1 MWDTVL
7 LIVLFAS
14 CWLFCFW
21 SGFRLGIKYERM
33 LIEKEEVV
41 YLDELPEGDA
51 QYWKRMY
58 EALSEEWNEAHG
70 WKSMPMPDLTEE
82 KEDAPGET
90 TE

>member
-1 MWDTVL
+1 MWDTLL
-7 LIVLFAS
+7 LIILFAS

-51 QYWKRMY
+51 AYWKTMY
-58 EALSEEWNEAHG
+58 EDLAEEVEA
-70 WKSMPMPDLTEE
+70 MYPIEQIR
-82 KEDAPGET
+82 
-90 TE
+90 